1 MQRPGRTAARENQS
15 IRTLIMQS
23 GKKKRGL
30 SKTSLHSGPN
40 MTPMVDIVM
49 CILIFFMLGTTFA
62 SPDLYLT
69 NDTPAV
75 KTGGL
80 NKATG
85 VAKMPATRI
94 DIKLARRGS
103 HTMATIANFQTED
116 LSGQLANWLK
126 EKERKLRSFKGVKE
140 AVLIMPTNAVPY
152 QDVITT
158 YQDCTQAR
166 FKAVGFAYAH

>member
-1 MQRPGRTAARENQS
+1 
-15 IRTLIMQS
+15 MQS
-23 GKKKRGL
+23 GKKNRGL
-30 SKTSLHSGPN
+30 SKQSLHSGPN

-69 NDTPAV
+69 NNTPAV

-85 VAKMPATRI
+85 SAKMPATRI
-94 DIKLARRGS
+94 DIKLARRGA

-116 LSGQLANWLK
+116 LSGQLAKWLK
-126 EKERKLRSFKGVKE
+126 QKQRKLRSLHNLKMGI
-140 AVLIMPTNAVPY
+140 LIMPGNGVPY